1 MEFGDIL
8 KKLREESELTQEEL
22 ALRLGINRSS
32 IAGYESKNV
41 KKPEFDTFIKI
52 ADYFKVSADFLLG
65 RSDIRIFEGELEK
78 LIKKEPRID
87 AFIQKLL
94 SDYEYRE
101 LATLSVGLDDEDI
114 RKICDI
120 MRIVF

>member
-1 MEFGDIL
+1 MEFGDLL
-8 KKLREESELTQEEL
+8 KKLREESGLTQEEL

-52 ADYFKVSADFLLG
+52 ADYFKVSADFLIG

-78 LIKKEPRID
+78 LIINEPGMD

-101 LATLSVGLDDEDI
+101 LANLTVDLDNEDV

-120 MRIVF
+120 IRIVF